1 MKPAIQAPAAGF
13 TLFEVLTALAVLAG
27 AFVGIFAVFRVA
39 SDVAV
44 NIRTQG
50 AAREAARVVRVLL
63 ARDLDSVFHPPLT
76 ERAGRQGFRFL
87 VPGLSD
93 SDSRTTDGDRVVL
106 DMITLAR
113 LDFDRDEPAA
123 GMSRVRYLLRPQGD
137 GEAGYTLVRAELA
150 DPQLLS
156 ASLRDLPWREV
167 ALARG
172 VAEFSLTPLDER
184 RAARETWDSR
194 RRESQ
199 GGEALPRMVVAAY
212 RPVRDASDT
221 SPENAD
227 GPAGSFTARLALPI
241 GSLAPQGAP

>member
-1 MKPAIQAPAAGF
+1 MRLAIRTAAAGF

-27 AFVGIFAVFRVA
+27 AFVGLFAVFRVA

-50 AAREAARVVRVLL
+50 AAREMARVVRVLL

-87 VPGLSD
+87 VPGPSD
-93 SDSRTTDGDRVVL
+93 SESRTDDGDRVVL

-113 LDFDRDEPAA
+113 LDFERDEPAA
-123 GMSRVRYLLRPQGD
+123 GTTRVRYLLRPLGD
-137 GEAGYTLVRAELA
+137 GEAGYALVRAELA
-150 DPQLLS
+150 DPHLLP
-156 ASLRDLPWREV
+156 AGLRDLPWREV

-172 VAEFSLTPLDER
+172 VASFSLTPLDER
-184 RAARETWDSR
+184 RAAREDWDSR

-212 RPVRDASDT
+212 RPVRDASDK

-241 GSLAPQGAP
+241 SVFSPQGAP